1 MLCLDH
7 GTYPYVTSS
16 SPTASSVPVNTGIA
30 PWLVEGAIGVTK
42 AYSTRVGEGFMPTEI
57 RDKLADEIRVRGNEF
72 GTTTG
77 RPRRIGWLDTVVLRH
92 TKRVSGLSYLAVTLL
107 DVLSGVEELKVCV
120 SYTLDGKEIDY
131 VPADIDDFMRCKP
144 NYITLKGW
152 YEDITQVKS
161 FDELP
166 KAAQTYLKT
175 LSDLVKV
182 DIAIFSVG
190 PDRNQ
195 TILVKDVF

>member
-1 MLCLDH
+1 M
-7 GTYPYVTSS
+7 
-16 SPTASSVPVNTGIA
+16 PVNTGIA
-30 PWLVEGAIGVTK
+30 PWLIDGAVGVTK

-57 RDKLADEIRVRGNEF
+57 KDALADQIRIKGNEF

-92 TKRVSGLSYLAVTLL
+92 TKRVSGLTYLAVTLL
-107 DVLSGVEELKVCV
+107 DVLSGIDTLKIAV
-120 SYTLDGKEIDY
+120 SYDLDGKTIDY
-131 VPADIDDFMRCKP
+131 VPADIDDFMRCRP
-144 NYITLKGW
+144 NYITLKGLQ
-152 YEDITQVKS
+152 EDITQVKS
-161 FDELP
+161 YDQLP
-166 KAAQTYLKT
+166 KEAQVYLET

-195 TILVKDVF
+195 TISVKDIF